1 MDGYKVLCEHRKKKS
16 WNFILCNRKSKCV
29 KVSWDHK
36 KSLECLWI
44 RTSGVITE
52 GEFRFGV
59 CHWPP
64 NQNGEAD
71 ETFLWQLKEL
81 LGPQS
86 LVAPITQALVRAAQ
100 PGRSSSSS
108 GLWHI
113 LSLSLFWAPMMA
125 VMGIIPVSVC
135 SSALMSALSPKFL
148 LWAWVSPSQQQ
159 WGLPLPAASGPCL
172 LLQPQGH
179 LHPAVVSQSS
189 VPRQEQVMLLSA
201 KGCLLLSP
209 HFIPFR
215 WPALFLRHCLHQA
228 RSGKHREPL
237 WGAAGCFSQ
246 KQQTTPDSLERT
258 TNL

>member
-108 GLWHI
+108 GTS
-113 LSLSLFWAPMMA
+113 SLSLCFELQWWQWWGSSLSVSAP
-125 VMGIIPVSVC
+125 
-135 SSALMSALSPKFL
+135 L
-148 LWAWVSPSQQQ
+148 LWCLHSHPNFCFEPEFPHPSSSGASLCQQPLALACSCSPRGICTPLLCPRAQCPGKNRSCCS
-159 WGLPLPAASGPCL
+159 LPRAASSSLHILFPSGDLPC
-172 LLQPQGH
+172 
-179 LHPAVVSQSS
+179 S
-189 VPRQEQVMLLSA
+189 
-201 KGCLLLSP
+201 
-209 HFIPFR
+209 
-215 WPALFLRHCLHQA
+215 
-228 RSGKHREPL
+228 
-237 WGAAGCFSQ
+237 
-246 KQQTTPDSLERT
+246 
-258 TNL
+258 